1 MDERIAQHLDR
12 AAATASAHAAVPG
25 RDRQDAVARVGSAH
39 HAETLGLTVSKV
51 HEPTGLF
58 DRRYEPSMS
67 VVLRGRKRS
76 IVGDDDQVWGRERF
90 IITPVDLP
98 VVAGVVDAAGEDGFV
113 AVVWRL
119 DPAVVGEVVASMT
132 VPAGAAVATGAAAS
146 ASSRADAVSPLPRL
160 GSWTGPLADAFARLV
175 GLLDAPED
183 IPVLFPLVSRE
194 VVLRLLQTEQ
204 APRITAALD
213 GTGVSVVAGATALL
227 TGRMSEAWSMERL
240 ARELRVSE
248 STLFAR
254 FKEATGMTPAQY
266 LKRTRLGEA
275 RRRMVVHGDT
285 AAQAAAAVGFRSAS
299 HFSRD
304 YREAYGRPPAADAV
318 VVRAQLALATAV

>member
-1 MDERIAQHLDR
+1 VDDLTAQHLDR
-12 AAATASAHAAVPG
+12 AAAIASDHAAVLG
-25 RDRQDAVARVGSAH
+25 SDHHAASARAGSAH
-39 HAETLGLTVSKV
+39 RADALGLTVSKV

-58 DRRYEPSMS
+58 DRRYVPSLS

-98 VVAGVVDAAGEDGFV
+98 VVAGVVDTAGDDGFV
-113 AVVWRL
+113 SAVWRL
-119 DPAVVGEVVASMT
+119 DPAIVGEVVSTMSA
-132 VPAGAAVATGAAAS
+132 PAAPARGE
-146 ASSRADAVSPLPRL
+146 LPRL
-160 GSWTGPLADAFARLV
+160 GTWTAPLADAFARLLA
-175 GLLDAPED
+175 LLDAPED
-183 IPVLFPLVSRE
+183 VPVLFPLVARE

-213 GTGVSVVAGATALL
+213 GSGTSVVAAATALL
-227 TGRMSEAWSMERL
+227 NGRMAEPWSMERL

-266 LKRTRLGEA
+266 LKRPRLGEA
-275 RRRMVVHGDT
+275 RRLMVVHGDT
-285 AAQAAAAVGFRSAS
+285 AARAASVVGFRCAS

-318 VVRAQLALATAV
+318 AARAQLALATAV

>member
-39 HAETLGLTVSKV
+39 HAESLGLTVSKV

-113 AVVWRL
+113 AVVWKL
-119 DPAVVGEVVASMT
+119 DPAVVGEVVASMS
-132 VPAGAAVATGAAAS
+132 VPAAAAVAPG
-146 ASSRADAVSPLPRL
+146 SSPSGAVSLLPRL
-160 GSWTGPLADAFARLV
+160 GSWTAPLADAFARLV

-194 VVLRLLQTEQ
+194 IVLRLLQTEQ

-213 GTGVSVVAGATALL
+213 GTGPSVVAGATALL
-227 TGRMSEAWSMERL
+227 NGRMSEGWSMERL

-285 AAQAAAAVGFRSAS
+285 AAGAAAAVGFRSAS

-304 YREAYGRPPAADAV
+304 YREAYGRPPATDAV
-318 VVRAQLALATAV
+318 VARAQFALATAV

>member
-39 HAETLGLTVSKV
+39 HAESLGLTVSKV
-51 HEPTGLF
+51 YEPTGLF

-113 AVVWRL
+113 AVVLRL

-132 VPAGAAVATGAAAS
+132 VPAGAAVASGSSPSGAVPS
-146 ASSRADAVSPLPRL
+146 LPRL
-160 GSWTGPLADAFARLV
+160 GSWTEPLADAFARLV

-183 IPVLFPLVSRE
+183 IAVLFPLVSRE

-213 GTGVSVVAGATALL
+213 GTGPSVVAGATALL
-227 TGRMSEAWSMERL
+227 TGRMAEGWSMERL

-285 AAQAAAAVGFRSAS
+285 AARAAAAVGFRSAS

-318 VVRAQLALATAV
+318 VVRGQLAVATAV

>member
-1 MDERIAQHLDR
+1 M
-12 AAATASAHAAVPG
+12 
-25 RDRQDAVARVGSAH
+25 
-39 HAETLGLTVSKV
+39 
-51 HEPTGLF
+51 
-58 DRRYEPSMS
+58 
-67 VVLRGRKRS
+67 
-76 IVGDDDQVWGRERF
+76 
-90 IITPVDLP
+90 
-98 VVAGVVDAAGEDGFV
+98 
-113 AVVWRL
+113 
-119 DPAVVGEVVASMT
+119 
-132 VPAGAAVATGAAAS
+132 
-146 ASSRADAVSPLPRL
+146 
-160 GSWTGPLADAFARLV
+160 
-175 GLLDAPED
+175 
-183 IPVLFPLVSRE
+183 
-194 VVLRLLQTEQ
+194 LRLLQTEQ

-213 GTGVSVVAGATALL
+213 GTGPSVVAGATALL
-227 TGRMSEAWSMERL
+227 TGRMAEGWSMERL

-285 AAQAAAAVGFRSAS
+285 AARAAAVVGFRSAS

>member
-1 MDERIAQHLDR
+1 M
-12 AAATASAHAAVPG
+12 PG
-25 RDRQDAVARVGSAH
+25 LDRQDAVARVGSAH

-51 HEPTGLF
+51 YEPTGLF

-98 VVAGVVDAAGEDGFV
+98 VVAGVVDAAGEQGFV

-119 DPAVVGEVVASMT
+119 DPAVVREVVASMT
-132 VPAGAAVATGAAAS
+132 APAGAAAAA
-146 ASSRADAVSPLPRL
+146 APGSSPSGAVSSLPRL
-160 GSWTGPLADAFARLV
+160 GSWTEPLADAFARLV

-194 VVLRLLQTEQ
+194 IVLRLLQTEQ

-213 GTGVSVVAGATALL
+213 GTGPSVVAGATALL
-227 TGRMSEAWSMERL
+227 NGRMAEGWSMERL

-275 RRRMVVHGDT
+275 RRRMVVHGET
-285 AAQAAAAVGFRSAS
+285 AARAAAAVGFRSAS

-318 VVRAQLALATAV
+318 VVRGQLAVAAAV

>member
-1 MDERIAQHLDR
+1 M
-12 AAATASAHAAVPG
+12 
-25 RDRQDAVARVGSAH
+25 
-39 HAETLGLTVSKV
+39 SKV

-58 DRRYEPSMS
+58 DRRYEPSLS

-119 DPAVVGEVVASMT
+119 DPVVVGEVVASMS
-132 VPAGAAVATGAAAS
+132 VPAAAAAVAPG
-146 ASSRADAVSPLPRL
+146 SSPSGAVSSLPRL
-160 GSWTGPLADAFARLV
+160 GSWTEPLADAFARLV

-194 VVLRLLQTEQ
+194 IVLRLLQTEQ

-213 GTGVSVVAGATALL
+213 GTGPSVVAGATALL
-227 TGRMSEAWSMERL
+227 SDRMAERWSMVRL

-285 AAQAAAAVGFRSAS
+285 AARAAAAVGFRSAS

-318 VVRAQLALATAV
+318 MVRGHLAVAGAV

>member
-1 MDERIAQHLDR
+1 MSVP
-12 AAATASAHAAVPG
+12 AAA
-25 RDRQDAVARVGSAH
+25 
-39 HAETLGLTVSKV
+39 
-51 HEPTGLF
+51 
-58 DRRYEPSMS
+58 
-67 VVLRGRKRS
+67 
-76 IVGDDDQVWGRERF
+76 
-90 IITPVDLP
+90 
-98 VVAGVVDAAGEDGFV
+98 
-113 AVVWRL
+113 
-119 DPAVVGEVVASMT
+119 
-132 VPAGAAVATGAAAS
+132 AAVAPG
-146 ASSRADAVSPLPRL
+146 SSPSGAVSSLPRL
-160 GSWTGPLADAFARLV
+160 GSWTEPLADAFARLI

-183 IPVLFPLVSRE
+183 VPVLFPLVSRE
-194 VVLRLLQTEQ
+194 IVLRLLQTEQ

-213 GTGVSVVAGATALL
+213 GTGPSVVAGATALL
-227 TGRMSEAWSMERL
+227 TGRMAEGWSMERL

-285 AAQAAAAVGFRSAS
+285 AARAAAAVGFRSAS

-318 VVRAQLALATAV
+318 MVRGQLAVAGAV

>member
-1 MDERIAQHLDR
+1 M
-12 AAATASAHAAVPG
+12 
-25 RDRQDAVARVGSAH
+25 VARVGSAL
-39 HAETLGLTVSKV
+39 HAESLGLTVSKV
-51 HEPTGLF
+51 YEPTRLF

-132 VPAGAAVATGAAAS
+132 VPAAVAPG
-146 ASSRADAVSPLPRL
+146 SSPSGAVSSLPRL
-160 GSWTGPLADAFARLV
+160 GSWTEPLADAFSRLV

-194 VVLRLLQTEQ
+194 IVLRLLQTEQ

-213 GTGVSVVAGATALL
+213 GTGPSVVAGATALL
-227 TGRMSEAWSMERL
+227 TGRMAEGWSMERL

-285 AAQAAAAVGFRSAS
+285 AARAAAAVGFRSAS

-318 VVRAQLALATAV
+318 VVRGQSAVAAAV

>member
-1 MDERIAQHLDR
+1 MDDRIAQHLDR
-12 AAATASAHAAVPG
+12 AAAIASAHAAVPG
-25 RDRQDAVARVGSAH
+25 KDRQDAVARAGSAH

-76 IVGDDDQVWGRERF
+76 NVGDDDQVWGRERF

-119 DPAVVGEVVASMT
+119 DPVVVGEVVASMS
-132 VPAGAAVATGAAAS
+132 VPAAAAAAAVAPG
-146 ASSRADAVSPLPRL
+146 SSPSGAVSSLPRL
-160 GSWTGPLADAFARLV
+160 GSWTEPLADAFARLI

-183 IPVLFPLVSRE
+183 VPVLFPLVSRE
-194 VVLRLLQTEQ
+194 IVLRLLQTEQ

-213 GTGVSVVAGATALL
+213 GTGPSVVAGATALL
-227 TGRMSEAWSMERL
+227 TGRMAEGWSMERL

-285 AAQAAAAVGFRSAS
+285 AARAAAAVGFRSAS

-318 VVRAQLALATAV
+318 VVRGQLAVAAAV

>member
-1 MDERIAQHLDR
+1 MDDRIAQHLDR
-12 AAATASAHAAVPG
+12 AAAIASAHAAVVG
-25 RDRQDAVARVGSAH
+25 SDHHAAVARIGSAH
-39 HAETLGLTVSKV
+39 HAETLGLTVSRV

-58 DRRYEPSMS
+58 DRRYVPSLS

-76 IVGDDDQVWGRERF
+76 IVGDDDQEWGRERF

-98 VVAGVVDAAGEDGFV
+98 VVAGVVDTAGEDGFV
-113 AVVWRL
+113 SAVWRL
-119 DPAVVGEVVASMT
+119 DPTIVGEVVASMS
-132 VPAGAAVATGAAAS
+132 VPAVALAVP
-146 ASSRADAVSPLPRL
+146 VPRL
-160 GSWTGPLADAFARLV
+160 GSWTEPLADAFARLL

-194 VVLRLLQTEQ
+194 IVLRLLQTSQ
-204 APRITAALD
+204 APRIMAALD
-213 GTGVSVVAGATALL
+213 GTGPSVVAGATALL
-227 TGRMSEAWSMERL
+227 TGRMEEPWSMDRL
-240 ARELRVSE
+240 ARTLRVSE

-266 LKRTRLGEA
+266 LKKTRLAEA

-285 AAQAAAAVGFRSAS
+285 AARAAAAVGFRSAS

-318 VVRAQLALATAV
+318 VTRAQLALATAV

>member
-1 MDERIAQHLDR
+1 M
-12 AAATASAHAAVPG
+12 
-25 RDRQDAVARVGSAH
+25 
-39 HAETLGLTVSKV
+39 SKV
-51 HEPTGLF
+51 YEPTGLF

-98 VVAGVVDAAGEDGFV
+98 VVAGVVDAAGEQGFV

-119 DPAVVGEVVASMT
+119 DPAVVREVVASMT
-132 VPAGAAVATGAAAS
+132 APAGAAAAA
-146 ASSRADAVSPLPRL
+146 APGSSPSGAVSSLPRL
-160 GSWTGPLADAFARLV
+160 GSWTEPLADAFARLV

-194 VVLRLLQTEQ
+194 IVLRLLQTEQ

-213 GTGVSVVAGATALL
+213 GTGPSVVAGATALL
-227 TGRMSEAWSMERL
+227 NGRMAEGWSMERL

-275 RRRMVVHGDT
+275 RRRMVVHGET
-285 AAQAAAAVGFRSAS
+285 AARAAAAVGFRSAS

-318 VVRAQLALATAV
+318 VVRGQLAVAAAV

>member
-39 HAETLGLTVSKV
+39 HAEALGLTVSKV
-51 HEPTGLF
+51 YEPTGLF

-132 VPAGAAVATGAAAS
+132 VPAGAAIAAAVASGSS
-146 ASSRADAVSPLPRL
+146 ASGAVSSLPRL
-160 GSWTGPLADAFARLV
+160 GSWTAPLADAFARLV

-194 VVLRLLQTEQ
+194 IVLRLLQTEQ

-213 GTGVSVVAGATALL
+213 GTGPSVVAGATALL
-227 TGRMSEAWSMERL
+227 TGRMAEGWSMERL

-285 AAQAAAAVGFRSAS
+285 AARAAAAVGFRSAS

-318 VVRAQLALATAV
+318 VVRGQLAVAVAV

>member
-1 MDERIAQHLDR
+1 MDDRIAQHLDR

-39 HAETLGLTVSKV
+39 HAESLGLTVSKV
-51 HEPTGLF
+51 YEPTGLF

-76 IVGDDDQVWGRERF
+76 IVGDDDQVWGWERF

-119 DPAVVGEVVASMT
+119 DPVVVGEVVASMS
-132 VPAGAAVATGAAAS
+132 VPVSASGIAAA
-146 ASSRADAVSPLPRL
+146 AQLPRL
-160 GSWTGPLADAFARLV
+160 GSWTEPLADAFARLLA
-175 GLLDAPED
+175 LLEAPKD

-194 VVLRLLQTEQ
+194 IVLRLLQTEQ

-213 GTGVSVVAGATALL
+213 GTGPSVVAGATALL
-227 TGRMSEAWSMERL
+227 TGRMAEAWSMERL

-285 AAQAAAAVGFRSAS
+285 AARAAAAVGFRSAS

-318 VVRAQLALATAV
+318 AVRGQLAVAAAV

>member
-25 RDRQDAVARVGSAH
+25 RDRRDAVARVGSAH

-132 VPAGAAVATGAAAS
+132 VPAGVAAAVAPG
-146 ASSRADAVSPLPRL
+146 SSPPGAVSSLPRL
-160 GSWTGPLADAFARLV
+160 GSWTAPLADAFARLV

-194 VVLRLLQTEQ
+194 IVLRLLQTEQ

-213 GTGVSVVAGATALL
+213 GTGPSVVAGATALL
-227 TGRMSEAWSMERL
+227 TGRMAEGWSMERL

-285 AAQAAAAVGFRSAS
+285 AARAAAAVGFRSAS

-318 VVRAQLALATAV
+318 VARAQLALATAV